1 MIHERVRPG
10 KPGNLRYSG
19 ESRAGHKELC
29 FMQPLVLTLCVM
41 LSALAPF
48 QQKDSRTLRI
58 EADVQRELFQLPY
71 YTIFDF
77 LAFRVEPGGTLRL
90 LGQVVRPTLKDD
102 AERRVKK
109 IEGIDTVIND
119 IEVLPVSPTDDA
131 IRLAVARNIYR
142 SDALDRYGFGSQ
154 PSIRI
159 IVKNGRV
166 VLEGVVDNES
176 DKSVAGIK
184 AREVN
189 GVFEVKNNLMVVR
202 SR

>member
-1 MIHERVRPG
+1 
-10 KPGNLRYSG
+10 
-19 ESRAGHKELC
+19 
-29 FMQPLVLTLCVM
+29 MQSLALTLCIV
-41 LSALAPF
+41 LSAFAPS
-48 QQKDSRTLRI
+48 QQKDSRTLRV
-58 EADVQRELFQLPY
+58 EADVQRQLFSLPY
-71 YTIFDF
+71 YTVFDF

-102 AERRVKK
+102 AERRVKG
-109 IEGIDTVIND
+109 IEGIDKVIND
-119 IEVLPVSPTDDA
+119 IEVLPVSPSDDA

-166 VLEGVVDNES
+166 TLEGVVDNES
-176 DKSVAGIK
+176 DKSIAGLK
-184 AREVN
+184 AREIN
-189 GVFEVKNNLMVVR
+189 GVFDVKNNLTVAR

>member
-1 MIHERVRPG
+1 
-10 KPGNLRYSG
+10 
-19 ESRAGHKELC
+19 
-29 FMQPLVLTLCVM
+29 MQPLILALCVW
-41 LSALAPF
+41 LSAVAPL

-58 EADVQRELFQLPY
+58 EADVERQLFSLPY
-71 YTIFDF
+71 YTVFDF

-102 AERRVKK
+102 AERRVKG
-109 IEGIDTVIND
+109 IEGIDKVIND
-119 IEVLPVSPTDDA
+119 IEVLPVSPSDDA

-166 VLEGVVDNES
+166 TLEGVVDNES
-176 DKSVAGIK
+176 DKSVAGLK

-189 GVFEVKNNLMVVR
+189 GVFEVKNNLTVAR

>member
-1 MIHERVRPG
+1 
-10 KPGNLRYSG
+10 
-19 ESRAGHKELC
+19 
-29 FMQPLVLTLCVM
+29 MQPLILALCVM
-41 LSALAPF
+41 LSAVAPM

-58 EADVQRELFQLPY
+58 EADVQRQLFSLPY
-71 YTIFDF
+71 YTVFDF

-102 AERRVKK
+102 AERRVKG
-109 IEGIDTVIND
+109 IEGIDKVIND

-166 VLEGVVDNES
+166 ALEGVVDNES
-176 DKSVAGIK
+176 DKSVAGLK
-184 AREVN
+184 AREIN
-189 GVFEVKNNLMVVR
+189 GVFDVKNNLTVAR

>member
-1 MIHERVRPG
+1 
-10 KPGNLRYSG
+10 
-19 ESRAGHKELC
+19 
-29 FMQPLVLTLCVM
+29 MQPLILALCVM
-41 LSALAPF
+41 LSAVAPV

-58 EADVQRELFQLPY
+58 EADVERQLFSLPY
-71 YTIFDF
+71 YTVFDF

-102 AERRVKK
+102 AERRVKG
-109 IEGIDTVIND
+109 IEGIDKVIND
-119 IEVLPVSPTDDA
+119 IEVLPVSPSDDA

-166 VLEGVVDNES
+166 ALEGVVDNES
-176 DKSVAGIK
+176 DKSVAGLK

-189 GVFEVKNNLMVVR
+189 GVFEVKNNLTVAR

>member
-1 MIHERVRPG
+1 
-10 KPGNLRYSG
+10 
-19 ESRAGHKELC
+19 
-29 FMQPLVLTLCVM
+29 MQPLVLTLCVM
-41 LSALAPF
+41 LSAVAPL
-48 QQKDSRTLRI
+48 QQKDSRTLRV

-102 AERRVKK
+102 AERRVKG
-109 IEGIDTVIND
+109 IEGIDKVIND

-131 IRLAVARNIYR
+131 IRQAVARNIYR